1 MPDFDSAARPYARA
15 VFELASEEG
24 KLQQWQDNLLMA
36 AGLAMNADMQA
47 VFDQPAMLADQKA
60 EIFLSVMSSTG
71 ADADAHFTNLV
82 KLLAEKGRL
91 RALPSIAATYEEL
104 KQQAE
109 GQVEV
114 QVRSAQ
120 ALTDEQRQKIADS
133 LTKKLGKEVSITAE
147 VDESLIAGAV
157 ISAGDMVIDGSA
169 KGRMEKLAIA
179 LNK

>member
-24 KLQQWQDNLLMA
+24 KLQQWQDSLLMA
-36 AGLAMNADMQA
+36 AGIAMNDDMQA

-60 EIFLSVMSSTG
+60 EIFLSVLSSSG
-71 ADADAHFTNLV
+71 ASADEHFSNLV

-91 RALPSIAATYEEL
+91 SALPSIAATYEEL

-120 ALTDEQRQKIADS
+120 PLTDEQRQKIADS
-133 LTKKLGKEVSITAE
+133 LTKKLGKDVSITAE

>member
-24 KLQQWQDNLLMA
+24 KLQQWQDNLMVA
-36 AGLAMNADMQA
+36 ADVALNEDMQA

-60 EIFLSVMSSTG
+60 DIFLSVMTASAAEPG
-71 ADADAHFTNLV
+71 EHFSNLV

-91 RALPSIAATYEEL
+91 PALPTIAVAYEEL

-120 ALTDEQRQKIADS
+120 PLTDAQSQKIADS
-133 LTKKLGKEVSITAE
+133 LKNKLGKDVSISVE
-147 VDESLIAGAV
+147 IDESLIAGAV

>member
-24 KLQQWQDNLLMA
+24 KLQQWQDKLMVA
-36 AGLAMNADMQA
+36 AEVALNADMQA
-47 VFDQPAMLADQKA
+47 VFDQPAMLAGQKA
-60 EIFLSVMSSTG
+60 DIFLSVMSSSG
-71 ADADAHFTNLV
+71 AETDAHFSNLV

-91 RALPSIAATYEEL
+91 SALPTIAATFDEL

-120 ALTDEQRQKIADS
+120 PLTDAQSQKIADS
-133 LTKKLGKEVSITAE
+133 LKKKLGKEVSITVE
-147 VDESLIAGAV
+147 IDESLIAGAV

>member
-24 KLQQWQDNLLMA
+24 KLQQWQDSLLVA
-36 AGLAMNADMQA
+36 AAVAVDDNMQA
-47 VFDQPAMLADQKA
+47 VFDQPSMLAEQKA
-60 EIFLSVMSSTG
+60 ELFLSVMASAGNTP
-71 ADADAHFTNLV
+71 DAHFTNLV

-91 RALPSIAATYEEL
+91 GALPTIALTYEEL

-114 QVRSAQ
+114 QVVSAQ
-120 ALTDEQRQKIADS
+120 PLTDEQRQKIADS
-133 LTKKLGKEVSITAE
+133 LTKKLGKEVSISAE
-147 VDESLIAGAV
+147 VDESLIAGAI

-169 KGRMEKLAIA
+169 KGRMEKLAVA

>member
-15 VFELASEEG
+15 VFELASEQK
-24 KLQQWQDNLLMA
+24 KLQEWQDNLMVA
-36 AGLAMNADMQA
+36 AAVALNDDMQA
-47 VFDQPAMLADQKA
+47 VFEQPAMLGGQKA
-60 EIFLSVMSSTG
+60 DIFLAVMSSSG
-71 ADADAHFTNLV
+71 AKPDEHFSNLV

-91 RALPSIAATYEEL
+91 GALPTIATTYEEL

-120 ALTDEQRQKIADS
+120 PLTAEQEQKIADS
-133 LTKKLGKEVSITAE
+133 LTKKLGKSVSISAE

>member
-1 MPDFDSAARPYARA
+1 MPEFDSAARPYARA

-24 KLQQWQDNLLMA
+24 KLQQWQDSLLVA
-36 AGLAMNADMQA
+36 ANIALNDDMQA
-47 VFDQPAMLADQKA
+47 VFEQPAMLAEQKA
-60 EIFLSVMSSTG
+60 DIFLSVMSSAG
-71 ADADAHFTNLV
+71 AAPDAYFTNLV

-91 RALPSIAATYEEL
+91 GALPTIAANYEEL

-120 ALTDEQRQKIADS
+120 PLTDEQRQKISDS
-133 LTKKLGKEVSITAE
+133 MTRKLGKQVSITAE
-147 VDESLIAGAV
+147 VDESLIAGAI